1 MKDSDVELDSR
12 IDEVIERG
20 DGWERKEDEGE
31 KMK

>member
-12 IDEVIERG
+12 IDEVIEREK
-20 DGWERKEDEGE
+20 GWERKEEEGE